1 LKPLYTQRPC
11 ETTETQKTY
20 KQKIERKNNISFGS
34 LHWYFS
40 FDFAF
45 LGGWKGHETKTEN
58 LRTLIIR
65 RLSACVPDPFTQLGE
80 DFSGIHDSIF
90 HLIQFINVIH
100 KIHETNDMD
109 SAN

>member
-1 LKPLYTQRPC
+1 LK
-11 ETTETQKTY
+11 EKTTSL
-20 KQKIERKNNISFGS
+20 IRVLFGS

-45 LGGWKGHETKTEN
+45 LGGWKGHQTKTEN

-65 RLSACVPDPFTQLGE
+65 RLSACVPDPFAQLGK
-80 DFSGIHDSIF
+80 DFFGIHDSLF

-100 KIHETNDMD
+100 KIHESNDMD
-109 SAN
+109 

>member
-1 LKPLYTQRPC
+1 LK
-11 ETTETQKTY
+11 EKTTSL
-20 KQKIERKNNISFGS
+20 IRVLFGS

-100 KIHETNDMD
+100 KIHETTDMD
-109 SAN
+109 

>member
-34 LHWYFS
+34 LRWYFS

-45 LGGWKGHETKTEN
+45 LGGWKGHQTKTEN
-58 LRTLIIR
+58 LRTLITEAF
-65 RLSACVPDPFTQLGE
+65 RLR
-80 DFSGIHDSIF
+80 SGPICPTWERLLQHS
-90 HLIQFINVIH
+90 
-100 KIHETNDMD
+100 
-109 SAN
+109 